1 MAIFKKDGQV
11 FSWHSKNKKT
21 EYANRH
27 GPKIF
32 ASTRNSLE
40 LVETLT
46 ISDLFGFT
54 VSSDNR
60 YLFASWFVSYSGN
73 SSSELRRY
81 TLGTDRPYNMKTI
94 MDYGSASAFPPLYDS
109 EGNIVFSKQ
118 GAIYKKTMDGVTI
131 ASVAV
136 STGSNVG
143 VSLDLPD
150 SNQYLVYDAGYGN
163 LFLYNRDTLHQDV
176 KVSMSSGYHSVYSDG
191 MIGIALNDNLTVLNA
206 TTLKQVTSVS
216 TGGQNSAVGLAVVK
230 DHYFVFSSTAI
241 QIYELLNGKLTKIKT
256 INYPS
261 IYWNSA
267 KSDGRFVYFDT
278 VTKTSDGVKSSV
290 YKLDYDGNEVMN
302 QATDIVGGAYFDANA
317 TDIYIWGVRD
327 GSSAT
332 VIQHYHQF

>member
-1 MAIFKKDGQV
+1 MAIFKRDGQV

-46 ISDLFGFT
+46 ISDLFGFN
-54 VSSDNR
+54 VSPDNR

-109 EGNIVFSKQ
+109 EGHIVIAK
-118 GAIYKKTMDGVTI
+118 GGVVYKKTIDGTTVSMVTI
-131 ASVAV
+131 DDGA
-136 STGSNVG
+136 NVG

-150 SNQYLVYDAGYGN
+150 SNQYLIHDSSSGN
-163 LFLYNRDTLHQDV
+163 LSLYNRDTLRPNVQA
-176 KVSMSSGYHSVYSDG
+176 SGSVGYQVVCENG
-191 MIGIALNDNLTVLNA
+191 MIGVVLNDNLTILDA
-206 TTLKQVTSVS
+206 ATLKQVTSVS
-216 TGGQNSAVGLAVVK
+216 TGGQNSAIGLAVIE
-230 DHYFVFSSTAI
+230 DRYFVFSSSAI
-241 QIYELLNGKLTKIKT
+241 QIYQLQNSRLTKVKT
-256 INYPS
+256 VNYAKINWS
-261 IYWNSA
+261 RSR
-267 KSDGRFVYFDT
+267 SDGRFVYFN
-278 VTKTSDGVKSSV
+278 TKTTTSDGVKSSI

-302 QATDIVGGAYFDANA
+302 QATDIIGGAYFDANA